1 MAKKRKLRTS
11 YPDPAKPIEPT
22 QEDQETAELHHPQP
36 QPPQQQQPEPTPQ
49 DPNVMSLDEPAQEEQ
64 HQQQDPEE
72 EVGDEDEEDDLQK
85 PETLEEDQP
94 HTLEAANHDAEANGT
109 EEEEEN
115 EDPNLG
121 FQEVRRDRRLQGRHR
136 QGLRQIERLRLYLV
150 QAQIMDVPLPLDKL
164 ALDLIH
170 NKPLQWK
177 QKQDVFNLLPNLNV
191 ADLIK
196 AFAVKTNDMMLVIYL
211 SSLIR
216 SVIALHNLINN
227 KHEREED
234 SKSVTVPNAA
244 A

>member
-11 YPDPAKPIEPT
+11 HPDPAKPIEPT

-49 DPNVMSLDEPAQEEQ
+49 DPNAVSLDEPVQEEQ

-72 EVGDEDEEDDLQK
+72 EVEDEDEEDDLQN

-94 HTLEAANHDAEANGT
+94 HTLEAANHDAEANDA

-121 FQEVRRDRRLQGRHR
+121 FREVRRDRGLQGRHR

-177 QKQDVFNLLPNLNV
+177 QKQVELQVLGAVYIILHQTGGIMMV
-191 ADLIK
+191 VGHRGTSIWMAYLILR
-196 AFAVKTNDMMLVIYL
+196 KTSTL
-211 SSLIR
+211 S
-216 SVIALHNLINN
+216 HQQ
-227 KHEREED
+227 
-234 SKSVTVPNAA
+234 
-244 A
+244 